1 MEDVTSL
8 SSQFPADAM
17 MNETPLRTQYLSI
30 KKQYPDSIVLFR
42 LGDFYE
48 TFDKD
53 AELTSRLLEIT
64 LTSREMGKG
73 NRVPM
78 AGIPYHAL
86 DAYLGRLIHGG
97 TSVAICEQTQ
107 QSGPDQ
113 GLLDRSVVRVITPG
127 TVLESGILD
136 GKINNY
142 LVALTPGTSEIG
154 LAYCD
159 ISTSEFATTQIPLSL
174 LSFELERLNPAEI
187 LAPETLKYP
196 LARPVSSP
204 ANCFLNETDSRKL
217 LLEHFQVENFT
228 AYGCET
234 LPLAITAAATI
245 IRYLQFTQGIDSTQ
259 LGSMHTYS
267 LSKFMSLDSHTRRN
281 LELFN
286 GGPSG
291 GPSLLSIL
299 DKTKTPMGARLFRQW
314 LGQPLIEMEP
324 LKTRQDAISWFHQ
337 NPTIRD
343 QTAVLLAKIA
353 DIERIFKR
361 IQLSIASP
369 RELQV
374 FRQSLEAMERLKQ
387 IIPRGSNPIGRL
399 IQSGKTC
406 KAITDLIFSTLQDNP
421 SQNPGDGYTIKPGL
435 SKALDEAKF
444 VSSNARELIAK
455 IEVAERENTGINS
468 LKIGYNRIFGYYL
481 EITRPHLDKIPD
493 IYIRRQTLANAERFV
508 TTELKEYENTILTA
522 AERTETLEK
531 ELFADLCRQVAEFQ
545 ETIYSTSKIL
555 SQIDCF
561 FGMAETAIQYQLVRP
576 TLTETQEISIVGGR
590 HPIVEFSLPP
600 GSFVP
605 NDLTIGNN
613 ECSLML
619 LTGPNMAGKSTY
631 IRQAAIITLMAQIGS
646 FVPADSASIGL
657 VDRIFTRVGLHD
669 DLTAGQSTFMVEM
682 METAEILHHATK
694 RSLVILDEIGR
705 GTSTYDGLAI
715 AWTIVRYLHNEN
727 ILGCKTLFAT
737 HYHELT
743 HLEKELERVKNYT
756 VAVKEDSEDVIFLRQ
771 IIKGRSGRSYGIH
784 VARLAG
790 MPKSIIRDAIETL
803 KSLEDN
809 GVNDAN
815 FKLSRRTRTNL
826 NRIASKENQMLLFS
840 PLSDEI
846 LKELKSL
853 DTSRMTP
860 IDALIQLEKL
870 HQKASE

>member
-8 SSQFPADAM
+8 PPQPTNDIPI
-17 MNETPLRTQYLSI
+17 NETPLRTQYLSI
-30 KKQYPDSIVLFR
+30 KKKYPDSIVLFR

-53 AELTSRLLEIT
+53 AELAANLLEIT

-97 TSVAICEQTQ
+97 TSVAICEQIQ

-142 LVALTPGTSEIG
+142 LVALSPGDSEIG

-187 LAPETLKYP
+187 LAPETFKFP
-196 LARPVSSP
+196 FTHPVTSP
-204 ANCFLNETDSRKL
+204 EKCFFNETESRKL
-217 LLEHFQVENFT
+217 LLEHFRAETLT
-228 AYGCET
+228 AFGCEQF
-234 LPLAITAAATI
+234 PLAITASAAI

-259 LGSMHTYS
+259 LPSMRTYS

-291 GPSLLSIL
+291 GPSLISIL

-314 LGQPLIEMEP
+314 LGQPLIEIEP
-324 LKTRQDAISWFHQ
+324 LKTRQEGISWFHQ
-337 NPTIRD
+337 NPIIRD
-343 QTAVLLAKIA
+343 QTSSLLAQIA
-353 DIERIFKR
+353 DLERIFKR
-361 IQLSIASP
+361 IQISIATP
-369 RELQV
+369 RDLQV
-374 FRQSLEAMERLKQ
+374 FRQSLEAMEHLKQ
-387 IIPRGSNPIGRL
+387 LIPSDPNPISDL
-399 IQSGKTC
+399 IQSGKPC
-406 KAITDLIFSTLQDNP
+406 NPLVELITSTLHENP
-421 SQNPGDGYTIKPGL
+421 SQTPGDGYTIKPGV
-435 SKALDEAKF
+435 STELDEAKF

-455 IEVAERENTGINS
+455 IEVTERENTGISS

-493 IYIRRQTLANAERFV
+493 TYIRRQTLANAERFV
-508 TTELKEYENTILTA
+508 TTELKEYENTILSA
-522 AERTETLEK
+522 AERTEALEK
-531 ELFADLCRQVAEFQ
+531 ELFSNLCKQVAGYQ
-545 ETIYSTSKIL
+545 ETIYIASKIL
-555 SQIDCF
+555 SQIDCLF
-561 FGMAETAIQYQLVRP
+561 SMAETAIQYQLVRP
-576 TLTETQEISIVGGR
+576 ELTTTNEISIVGGR
-590 HPIVEFSLPP
+590 HPIVESSLPP

-605 NDLTIGNN
+605 NDLTIGND

-631 IRQAAIITLMAQIGS
+631 IRQAAIITLMAQIGC

-694 RSLVILDEIGR
+694 KSLVILDEIGR

-715 AWTIVRYLHNEN
+715 AWTIARYLHNEN

-756 VAVKEDSEDVIFLRQ
+756 VAVKENSDDVIFLRQ

-790 MPKSIIRDAIETL
+790 MPKPIIRDAIETL
-803 KSLEDN
+803 KSLEEN

-815 FKLSRRTRTNL
+815 FRLSRRTRANL
-826 NRIASKENQMLLFS
+826 NRIASKENQMQLFTPIS
-840 PLSDEI
+840 KEI
-846 LKELKSL
+846 LEELKSL
-853 DTSRMTP
+853 DTSKMTP
-860 IDALIQLEKL
+860 LDALIQLERL
-870 HQKASE
+870 HQKTSE